1 MMVWLGEDR
10 IMKGVRFVLL
20 VMALGVC
27 LSGCSNMTIGP
38 IGFAVA
44 PMQPVHVGTP
54 NVPHANV
61 DYRTWGAWAFGSW

>member
-1 MMVWLGEDR
+1 
-10 IMKGVRFVLL
+10 MKGVRSIILATAV
-20 VMALGVC
+20 GVG
-27 LSGCSNMTIGP
+27 LSGCSNISIGP

-54 NVPHANV
+54 NVPHVNV